1 MERSEQPHESSG
13 KRAPS
18 PFEGCAAPEA
28 GIPPASF
35 AQGFHFAGCSQVSQ
49 EGKYSKTLTTPL
61 SLTSLVV
68 NGIIQARLGREQCPR
83 SDAEKKASASETHA
97 HHSTG
102 SCAGEGSQLCTNAS
116 CLSSCV
122 PVRSRAELVYS
133 LLTILNLGTKS
144 PKQEFGKSTVSFYSA
159 IFRDN
164 TKESQGEEA
173 HWIKRHFRIK
183 ICL

>member
-1 MERSEQPHESSG
+1 MERSKQPHESSG

-28 GIPPASF
+28 GTPPASF
-35 AQGFHFAGCSQVSQ
+35 AQGFHFTGCSQVSQ

-68 NGIIQARLGREQCPR
+68 NGIIQTRLRREQRPC
-83 SDAEKKASASETHA
+83 SDAEKKLQDLKPTLPTALARALGKGASSFT
-97 HHSTG
+97 S
-102 SCAGEGSQLCTNAS
+102 AS

-133 LLTILNLGTKS
+133 LLTIMN
-144 PKQEFGKSTVSFYSA
+144 
-159 IFRDN
+159 
-164 TKESQGEEA
+164 
-173 HWIKRHFRIK
+173 
-183 ICL
+183 